1 MVLIFFRLVFQ
12 SLALPCRLS
21 SSMSSIHFPSLVLC
35 LCHNPH
41 FHFLHRSSINLF
53 RPLPLPSASSSG
65 LSISP
70 RSTCSCFTS
79 PLLFPFLVFFRPLN
93 LARPRPSFSSGLYF
107 SAPDVPPVANIVFLP
122 PPLDMAKEAI
132 CALLAILGHFFEAFS
147 PLDLFF
153 APAPFR
159 PVPRPFHAFLH
170 PGCLHLPASA
180 HPVSSSIPTSS
191 ISRPSAQVNIIPAWF
206 PSLSETSA
214 RAVFIF
220 RASVALDFCRSPG
233 PPAVTSSPVFATAR
247 CHCPRHHAK
256 RISPSHH
263 VCACAVDH
271 VSPSR
276 PAPRLFLFV
285 SRHHLPPSPASVA

>member
-1 MVLIFFRLVFQ
+1 MSSAYAPIFIPLRCLSLSFCILNCPYPASFPF
-12 SLALPCRLS
+12 LALR
-21 SSMSSIHFPSLVLC
+21 SIPPGLL
-35 LCHNPH
+35 LYLI
-41 FHFLHRSSINLF
+41 FHFLPASQY
-53 RPLPLPSASSSG
+53 RPA
-65 LSISP
+65 
-70 RSTCSCFTS
+70 S
-79 PLLFPFLVFFRPLN
+79 PLLLLGAILLCSRCSARRKYSFF
-93 LARPRPSFSSGLYF
+93 A
-107 SAPDVPPVANIVFLP
+107 

-132 CALLAILGHFFEAFS
+132 CALLAILEHFFEAFS

-153 APAPFR
+153 APCALP
-159 PVPRPFHAFLH
+159 PRPSAFPCFPPSRLSS
-170 PGCLHLPASA
+170 LSASA
-180 HPVSSSIPTSS
+180 HPVSSSIPTYS